1 MNKIKLGPK
10 TFLYPLPTVLVG
22 SHVNGKP
29 TFMTA
34 AWVTIADPKPPTLA
48 ISLMKIRYTLKG
60 IRENEAF
67 SVNIPSTDL
76 VKDVDY
82 CGIYSGKKNDKSEIF
97 EVFYGELKAA
107 PLIEKCPMNLECR
120 LTQSIELG
128 QYILLIGEIVE
139 LHVDAD
145 CMTDGKVD
153 PSRIDP
159 LIYAPGILN
168 YYSLGKIVAK
178 AFSVGKKTG
187 ESKHNS

>member
-1 MNKIKLGPK
+1 
-10 TFLYPLPTVLVG
+10 
-22 SHVNGKP
+22 
-29 TFMTA
+29 
-34 AWVTIADPKPPTLA
+34 
-48 ISLMKIRYTLKG
+48 
-60 IRENEAF
+60 
-67 SVNIPSTDL
+67 
-76 VKDVDY
+76 
-82 CGIYSGKKNDKSEIF
+82 
-97 EVFYGELKAA
+97 
-107 PLIEKCPMNLECR
+107 MNLECR

-145 CMTDGKVD
+145 CMTEGKMD
-153 PSRIDP
+153 PSKIDP